1 MVGSD
6 STCTRILT
14 ALEDLV
20 AQESAVLQVGDYA
33 ALESIQVQAGPLV
46 IFLASQ
52 PEAAF
57 AAGLEGRILA
67 LQAARNRNATRLNQ
81 EMARNRDEL
90 RVLSGRQ
97 GLVAR
102 VAPAYGANLGS
113 SRQLSFVA

>member
-1 MVGSD
+1 MAGSD

-20 AQESAVLQVGDYA
+20 AQETAVLQVGDYT
-33 ALESIQVQAGPLV
+33 ALESIQAQAGPLV
-46 IFLASQ
+46 AFIASH

-57 AAGLEGRILA
+57 AAGLEDRILA
-67 LQAARNRNATRLNQ
+67 LQAARNRNAIRLDQ
-81 EMARNRDEL
+81 AMARNRDDL

-102 VAPAYGANLGS
+102 VAPAYGANAGA
-113 SRQLSFVA
+113 SRQVSFVA